1 MFRKNEIFLLKIE
14 RNGSFTNDKQPKRKK
29 RSSLVLIGI
38 ISLEDIDWNTLNTK
52 KRLFNMGGDGGDLG
66 ELSVWM
72 YYFILHTLLTEA
84 AIWSRFVLAKIW
96 QKSSFSMKCCEKF
109 NFCRVE
115 VDYFFLVKFAFN
127 LRIINMSLL
136 ECWKC

>member
-1 MFRKNEIFLLKIE
+1 MENKRYCLERTKFFLLKIE
-14 RNGSFTNDKQPKRKK
+14 RNGSFTNDKQLKRKK

-72 YYFILHTLLTEA
+72 YYFILHSLLTEA
-84 AIWSRFVLAKIW
+84 AI
-96 QKSSFSMKCCEKF
+96 
-109 NFCRVE
+109 
-115 VDYFFLVKFAFN
+115 
-127 LRIINMSLL
+127 
-136 ECWKC
+136 